1 MNKTKI
7 CNYLCIAM
15 MAILLIL
22 QFAPFWSFDG
32 GNASIQSYI
41 WFPENYKPLTE
52 MMQTEFGKDY
62 NIGKIVF
69 PMVAIL
75 LTTAVGI
82 VLSVIK
88 SDNPLVKIIP
98 IAGTLIGIYGFL
110 SKPDLRLGSTWVIQL
125 VLCIAVIVT
134 SALTI
139 FCHLKEEQSEEN

>member
-22 QFAPFWSFDG
+22 QFTPFWSFDG

-41 WFPENYKPLTE
+41 WFPDDYKPLTE

-62 NIGKIVF
+62 NIGELVF

-75 LTTAVGI
+75 LTTAAGI
-82 VLSVIK
+82 VLSIIK
-88 SDNPLVKIIP
+88 SDNPAVKIIP

-125 VLCIAVIVT
+125 ILCIAVIAT
-134 SALTI
+134 AALTI
-139 FCHLKEEQSEEN
+139 FYNLKEESKES

>member
-22 QFAPFWSFDG
+22 QFTPFWSYDG

-41 WFPENYKPLTE
+41 WFPDNYKPLTE
-52 MMQTEFGKDY
+52 MLQTEFGKDY
-62 NIGKIVF
+62 NVAKIVF

-75 LTTAVGI
+75 LTTAAGI
-82 VLSVIK
+82 VLSIVK
-88 SDNPLVKIIP
+88 SDNPAVKIIP

-125 VLCIAVIVT
+125 VLCIAVIV
-134 SALTI
+134 SAALTI
-139 FCHLKEEQSEEN
+139 FFNIKEENIES